1 MSKKRSDKDLS
12 RLASNRIRELKKAGV
27 DSNAM
32 RRLEQGLNLF
42 YVKHDRVKSGKWGTL
57 ISDNMSKREKQEM
70 RGILNAFINDPTS
83 TKRGIRSEFFDLV
96 KAREKIT
103 GNKARRYKSI
113 VTMSKVVDKAS
124 NILEAARI
132 QSQVPSDVI
141 KEMWQQQKA
150 NGWDVDD
157 VKREL
162 LSMADSGLDKRDVE
176 SYNDLLNSALR
187 KLHRANR

>member
-1 MSKKRSDKDLS
+1 MAKKISDRDLS

-42 YVKHDRVKSGKWGTL
+42 YVKHDRVKSGKYGTL
-57 ISDNMSKREKQEM
+57 ITDKMSTREKREL
-70 RGILNAFINDPTS
+70 RGMLNAFVNDPTS
-83 TKRGIRSEFFDLV
+83 TKRGIRSEYFDLIR
-96 KAREKIT
+96 AREKIT
-103 GNKARRYKSI
+103 GNKAKRYKSI
-113 VTMSKVVDKAS
+113 LAMSKVVDKAS
-124 NILEAARI
+124 NILESARI

-162 LSMADSGLDKRDVE
+162 LSMADSGISNRDVE